1 MMEFPENI
9 QNSYFKRKPFNKSLF
24 INLTYFIKEYLCM
37 SASDGAT
44 FKKDFGGSK
53 PSLKLT
59 SKTKWYHSCGCCDDS
74 PSFRQL
80 KKHLTGKYF
89 EKKLDFEP

>member
-1 MMEFPENI
+1 MG
-9 QNSYFKRKPFNKSLF
+9 QHS
-24 INLTYFIKEYLCM
+24 
-37 SASDGAT
+37 
-44 FKKDFGGSK
+44 KDFGGSK
-53 PSLKLT
+53 PSSKLT
-59 SKTKWYHSCGCCDDS
+59 SKTKWYHSCDCCDDS